1 MPFFR
6 SFFSKKSREPEYPV
20 ITDFSAV
27 STDIH
32 SHLIPGIDD
41 GVKSIEEALDMIRAF
56 SSLGFKRL
64 VTTPHIMSD
73 YFKNTPELILEGL
86 DKVKAAVKKEG
97 LNISIDVAAEYYL
110 DENFLHKVKNEK
122 MLTIN
127 NKYLLFEISYI
138 NPPDN
143 LISVIFEINVH
154 NYIPLL
160 AHPERYNYWSGKL
173 DEYKKIKEAGV
184 LFQINVNSLTG
195 YYGTASKKTAE
206 WLIDENMVDFIG
218 SDLHGSRHMDSL
230 SQVLNEKYFQK
241 LMAQGVKNHLLI

>member
-1 MPFFR
+1 
-6 SFFSKKSREPEYPV
+6 
-20 ITDFSAV
+20 
-27 STDIH
+27 
-32 SHLIPGIDD
+32 
-41 GVKSIEEALDMIRAF
+41 MIRAF